1 MYMVYRYTTT
11 NVSDGIW
18 SASTSP
24 VKPQVERKEGVTR
37 GQPCDQDRNMNNH
50 QEFHQIFH
58 QVNEHNKPQ
67 SAVVEGPDG
76 GLMYAAV

>member
-1 MYMVYRYTTT
+1 
-11 NVSDGIW
+11 
-18 SASTSP
+18 
-24 VKPQVERKEGVTR
+24 
-37 GQPCDQDRNMNNH
+37 MNNH

-67 SAVVEGPDG
+67 GAVVEGPDG